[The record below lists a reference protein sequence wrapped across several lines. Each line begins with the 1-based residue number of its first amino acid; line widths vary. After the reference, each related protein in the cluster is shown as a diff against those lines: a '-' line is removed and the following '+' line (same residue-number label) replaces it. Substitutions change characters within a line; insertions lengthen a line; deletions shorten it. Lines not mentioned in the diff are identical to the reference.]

1 MSIRTAESWIMR
13 FPSNRLAA
21 ERSDEFFELI
31 GVTVTD
37 GSGEQ
42 GTGWTFT
49 SDYGGGEAVRAL
61 LDAVLL
67 GQLIGREADEVEV
80 LNEELFHRTHRLGH
94 GIASMAIAAID
105 VALWDLRARMRG
117 LSLARM
123 LGQRRDRVPAYG
135 SGKASPSLSVDDLVA
150 ASAGYI
156 AEGFDAVKIRV
167 GRDPDRDVARVR
179 AVRDAIGP
187 DPRILC
193 DANERLSLPAA
204 LWLGKQL
211 GDLDIYWFEEPILS
225 QDIESYKRLR
235 SQLPMAIASGE
246 HFHSRRDFAP
256 FVMAGALDVLQPDLC
271 FVGGFTEALRIGEM
285 ADTFG
290 LAVAPHFMTVLH
302 IHLAAALPRATY
314 VENYPFMDDLLE
326 QGLTVE
332 DGHILVP
339 DRPGHGVRFTQ
350 SALDRYLVR

>member
-1 MSIRTAESWIMR
+1 MTIKSAHSWMLR

-21 ERSDEFFELI
+21 ERSDEYFELI
-31 GVTVTD
+31 GVTVVD
-37 GSGEQ
+37 SSGEE

-67 GQLIGREADEVEV
+67 PQLPGREAAEVEV
-80 LNEELFHRTHRLGH
+80 INDELFHRTHRLGH

-105 VALWDLRARMRG
+105 VALWDLVARMRG
-117 LSLARM
+117 VSLSKA
-123 LGQRRDRVPAYG
+123 LGQRRDRIPSYG
-135 SGKASPSLSVDDLVA
+135 SGKASPSLPLDDLV
-150 ASAGYI
+150 SSSVEYI
-156 AEGFDAVKIRV
+156 EEGFDAVKIRV
-167 GRDPDRDVARVR
+167 GRQPDKDIERVR
-179 AVRDAIGP
+179 AVREAIGP
-187 DPRILC
+187 EPRILC

-225 QDIESYKRLR
+225 QDIEGYKRLR

-256 FVMAGALDVLQPDLC
+256 FVSAGALDVLQPDLC
-271 FVGGFTEALRIGEM
+271 FVGGFTEALKIGEM

-302 IHLAAALPRATY
+302 VHLAAALPRPTY
-314 VENYPFMDDLLE
+314 VEFYPFMDDLLE
-326 QGLTVE
+326 HGLQVSG
-332 DGHILVP
+332 GHVIVP
-339 DRPGHGVRFTQ
+339 DRPGHGVTFT
-350 SALDRYLVR
+350 SAARDKYLVR

>member
-1 MSIRTAESWIMR
+1 MTIKTAKSWILR

-37 GSGEQ
+37 NGGEQ

-61 LDAVLL
+61 LDVVLL
-67 GQLIGREADEVEV
+67 DRIIGREADEVEV

-117 LSLARM
+117 VSVARM
-123 LGQRRDRVPAYG
+123 MGQRRDRVPSYG
-135 SGKASPSLSVDDLVA
+135 SGKASPSLPIDDLVET
-150 ASAGYI
+150 SAGYV
-156 AEGFDAVKIRV
+156 AEGFEAIKIRV
-167 GRDPDRDVARVR
+167 GRDPDRDVDRVR

-187 DPRILC
+187 APRILC

-204 LWLGKQL
+204 LWLGKRL
-211 GDLDIYWFEEPILS
+211 GDLDIFWFEEPVLA
-225 QDIESYKRLR
+225 QDIEGYRRLR
-235 SQLPMAIASGE
+235 AQLPMAIASGE

-271 FVGGFTEALRIGEM
+271 FVGGFTEALRIGEL
-285 ADTFG
+285 ADSFG
-290 LAVAPHFMTVLH
+290 LAIAPHFMTVLSV
-302 IHLAAALPRATY
+302 HLAAAVPRASY
-314 VENYPFMDDLLE
+314 VEYYPFMDDLLE
-326 QGLTVE
+326 HGLTVE
-332 DGHILVP
+332 AGHVLVP
-339 DRPGHGVRFTQ
+339 DRPGHGVTFTR
-350 SALDRYLVR
+350 SAWDRYLVR

>member
-1 MSIRTAESWIMR
+1 MTIKTAKSWILR

-37 GSGEQ
+37 SGGEQ

-61 LDAVLL
+61 LDVVLL
-67 GQLIGREADEVEV
+67 DRIIGREADEVEV

-117 LSLARM
+117 LSVARM
-123 LGQRRDRVPAYG
+123 MGQRRDRVPSYG
-135 SGKASPSLSVDDLVA
+135 SGKASPSLPIDDLVET
-150 ASAGYI
+150 SAGYV
-156 AEGFDAVKIRV
+156 AEGFEAIKIRV
-167 GRDPDRDVARVR
+167 GRDPDRDVDRVR

-187 DPRILC
+187 APRILC
-193 DANERLSLPAA
+193 DANERLSMPAA
-204 LWLGKQL
+204 LWLGKRL
-211 GDLDIYWFEEPILS
+211 GDLDIFWFEEPVLA
-225 QDIESYKRLR
+225 QDIEGYRRLR
-235 SQLPMAIASGE
+235 AQLPMAIASGE

-271 FVGGFTEALRIGEM
+271 FVGGFTEALRIGEL
-285 ADTFG
+285 ADSFG
-290 LAVAPHFMTVLH
+290 LAIAPHFMTVLSV
-302 IHLAAALPRATY
+302 HLAAAVPRASY
-314 VENYPFMDDLLE
+314 VEYYPFMDDLLE
-326 QGLTVE
+326 HGLTVE
-332 DGHILVP
+332 AGHVLVP
-339 DRPGHGVRFTQ
+339 DRPGHGVTFTR
-350 SALDRYLVR
+350 SAWDRYLVR

>member
-1 MSIRTAESWIMR
+1 MSIRKTESWILR

-37 GSGEQ
+37 SSGEQ

-49 SDYGGGEAVRAL
+49 SDYGGAEAIRAL
-61 LDAVLL
+61 LDVVLL

-80 LNEELFHRTHRLGH
+80 LNDELFHRTHRLGH

-105 VALWDLRARMRG
+105 IALWDLRSRMRG
-117 LSLARM
+117 ISVATM
-123 LGQRRDRVPAYG
+123 MGKRRDRVPAYG
-135 SGKASPSLSVDDLVA
+135 SGKASPSLSIDDLVE

-156 AEGFDAVKIRV
+156 TEGFDAVKIRV
-167 GRDPDRDVARVR
+167 GRDPDRDVERVR

-187 DPRILC
+187 APRILC

-211 GDLDIYWFEEPILS
+211 GDLDIYWFEEPVLS
-225 QDIESYKRLR
+225 QDIEGYKRLR

-256 FVMAGALDVLQPDLC
+256 FVMAGALDVLQPDMC

-314 VENYPFMDDLLE
+314 VENYPFMDDLIE
-326 QGLTVE
+326 HGLIVE

-339 DRPGHGVRFTQ
+339 DRPGHGVTFTK

>member
-1 MSIRTAESWIMR
+1 MTIRTAQSWILR

-37 GSGEQ
+37 ANGEQ

-49 SDYGGGEAVRAL
+49 SDYGGGEAIKAL
-61 LDAVLL
+61 LDVVLL
-67 GQLIGREADEVEV
+67 GQLIGRDADEVEV

-105 VALWDLRARMRG
+105 VALWDLRSRKRG
-117 LSLARM
+117 VSLATM
-123 LGQRRDRVPAYG
+123 LGKRRDRVPAYG
-135 SGKASPSLSVDDLVA
+135 SGKASPSLPIDDLIET
-150 ASAGYI
+150 SAGYI

-167 GRDPDRDVARVR
+167 GREPDRDVERVR
-179 AVRDAIGP
+179 AVRNAIGP
-187 DPRILC
+187 APRILC

-211 GDLDIYWFEEPILS
+211 GDLDIYWFEEPVLS
-225 QDIESYKRLR
+225 QDIEGYRRLR
-235 SQLPMAIASGE
+235 AQLPMAIASGE

-256 FVMAGALDVLQPDLC
+256 FVSAGALDVLQPDLC
-271 FVGGFTEALRIGEM
+271 FVGGFTEALRIGEL

-314 VENYPFMDDLLE
+314 VEYYPFMDDLME
-326 QGLTVE
+326 HGLTVE
-332 DGHILVP
+332 EGHILVP
-339 DRPGHGVRFTQ
+339 DRSGHGVTFTQ
-350 SALDRYLVR
+350 DAWDRYLVR